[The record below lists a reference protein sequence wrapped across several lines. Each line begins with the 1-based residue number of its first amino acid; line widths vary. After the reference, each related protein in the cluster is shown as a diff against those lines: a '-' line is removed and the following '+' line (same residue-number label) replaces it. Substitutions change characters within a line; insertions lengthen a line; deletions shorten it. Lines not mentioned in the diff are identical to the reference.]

1 MKGSVQLIAITFF
14 LIITSN
20 KAFTQVY
27 TQVNQLAIQKNYI
40 HIDNN
45 SGLNSIANSISSFRN
60 SWVDEKKQAREI
72 EKAKSQLVIVRDIYE
87 DASKFP
93 EKIIDGWHNVKVTD
107 NFNYCSDAKALVV
120 DNEIVKL
127 VIDNYAELALKFSVI
142 SSINN
147 AKSTINIKLQ
157 DGGSDTAEVYFLF
170 DLDKPNLTSKPLE
183 AGFAT
188 FWSPL
193 RNAKTIEVWFG
204 EKYQGKIQNELDSA
218 NCLSDGA
225 LNLKLKPGIYTFKAE
240 SRGAKSWSGE
250 LAVKENECI
259 IYELNKDNKD

>member
-14 LIITSN
+14 LIIKSN

-93 EKIIDGWHNVKVTD
+93 EKI
-107 NFNYCSDAKALVV
+107 FLLV
-120 DNEIVKL
+120 
-127 VIDNYAELALKFSVI
+127 FSRFLMASSISLSLIGII
-142 SSINN
+142 SSR
-147 AKSTINIKLQ
+147 
-157 DGGSDTAEVYFLF
+157 LF
-170 DLDKPNLTSKPLE
+170 RIVNKNFGNE
-183 AGFAT
+183 ALG
-188 FWSPL
+188 
-193 RNAKTIEVWFG
+193 
-204 EKYQGKIQNELDSA
+204 
-218 NCLSDGA
+218 
-225 LNLKLKPGIYTFKAE
+225 
-240 SRGAKSWSGE
+240 
-250 LAVKENECI
+250 ECI
-259 IYELNKDNKD
+259 IGIF